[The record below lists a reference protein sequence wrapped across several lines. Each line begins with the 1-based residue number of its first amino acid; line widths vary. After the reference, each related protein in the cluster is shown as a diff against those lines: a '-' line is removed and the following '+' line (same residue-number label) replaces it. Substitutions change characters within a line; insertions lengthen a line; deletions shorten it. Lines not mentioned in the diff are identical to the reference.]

1 MKNVSRKLSPIQL
14 IMVDI
19 KDAAIDI
26 GAHAD
31 WLKDP
36 QTNLQSS
43 KDHLRATSDILNK
56 VYDKLRE
63 LTGAH
68 PCN

>member
-1 MKNVSRKLSPIQL
+1 
-14 IMVDI
+14 MVDI